1 PADCSGLSDRRK
13 SYRLTNRI
21 TAFDRHGRGMLKPRK
36 AARLLLRECRA
47 ITHLPTPFLFYK
59 GTALR
64 VLRFVLSAL
73 SAAFLA
79 ACVASAQAPDS
90 AARPAQLI
98 VKFRAPVEPEHPAF
112 IDDLSRDAG
121 APLQYVR

>member
-1 PADCSGLSDRRK
+1 
-13 SYRLTNRI
+13 
-21 TAFDRHGRGMLKPRK
+21 
-36 AARLLLRECRA
+36 
-47 ITHLPTPFLFYK
+47 LFYK

-121 APLQYVR
+121 APLQYVRPMSGGAHVFTLKEPVRPEALAEILERLAGRQDVEYAVENRMMRHQ